1 MYDISISSDDKA
13 VLPEFFCNSCYI
25 TAKNKDPADKVKR
38 GKEEWLPQ
46 LSAEGCNICT
56 AKKGR
61 PKKRSFGGRPSGFE
75 LHIKSV
81 SCSLPSTDVQ
91 VLDAHY
97 RDDVCC
103 VACKT
108 VIVIEA
114 VQIEPCK
121 SLACQHCCIELVSN
135 KEPFRCPGCLMTHE
149 CSAVTFQSVYPIIM
163 KVIGDLLVKCL
174 KCAKQV
180 KLYTLNQDCC
190 THQSQFS
197 QHVTLE
203 DIIQLPL
210 DVEPSGLEKRAATNL
225 VSRLLY
231 HQQDDTISL
240 PRKGQVSWINN
251 KYYKTKITLCIV
263 IAN

>member
-1 MYDISISSDDKA
+1 MTKQYIQNSSATAAILLPRISN
-13 VLPEFFCNSCYI
+13 LR
-25 TAKNKDPADKVKR
+25 TNKKR
-38 GKEEWLPQ
+38 ETTVAATHRRLQ
-46 LSAEGCNICT
+46 YMLH
-56 AKKGR
+56 KKGR
-61 PKKRSFGGRPSGFE
+61 AKKRSFVGHPSGLE

-81 SCSLPSTDVQ
+81 SCLSPSTDVQ

-97 RDDVCC
+97 KEDICC

-108 VIVIEA
+108 AVVIKA
-114 VQIEPCK
+114 VEIEPCK
-121 SLACQHCCIELVSN
+121 SLTCQHCCIELV
-135 KEPFRCPGCLMTHE
+135 KEPFCCPGCSMTHE
-149 CSAVTFQSVYPIIM
+149 CSAVTFQSVSPIVS

-190 THQSQFS
+190 THQSQIS

-210 DVEPSGLEKRAATNL
+210 DVEPSGLENRAATSL

-231 HQQDDTISL
+231 HQQDYTISL
-240 PRKGQVSWINN
+240 PRKGQVS
-251 KYYKTKITLCIV
+251 
-263 IAN
+263 